1 MHTKLSCSVSIIN
14 PSFVAFS
21 DVNLVVEDACFKAV
35 YIVSDVEVGVV
46 ERLGVSLV
54 RADSLVIA

>member
-1 MHTKLSCSVSIIN
+1 MTL
-14 PSFVAFS
+14 A
-21 DVNLVVEDACFKAV
+21 VEDAFFKAV

-54 RADSLVIA
+54 KADSLIIA

>member
-1 MHTKLSCSVSIIN
+1 M
-14 PSFVAFS
+14 
-21 DVNLVVEDACFKAV
+21 NLVVEDACFKAV